1 MTEMEVQ
8 EAELTGTDAG
18 KLLLDILSGKVEPP
32 AVDPVAITARITEAM
47 LAAGTPEEAL
57 AAGATLSFED
67 GLLGKPVE
75 IRDLVFRKSTLK
87 GDVPVYALID
97 GYDPADGV
105 DLIVTCSAAQVLRT
119 LGVWKVKG
127 WLPAV
132 FIVDKAENKTADG
145 FTPYTIK
152 AA

>member
-1 MTEMEVQ
+1 MTDLDTTEGTI
-8 EAELTGTDAG
+8 AETDAG
-18 KLLLDILSGKVEPP
+18 NLLLAILSGEVEPP
-32 AVDPVAITARITEAM
+32 QVDPVAITARITEAM
-47 LAAGTPEEAL
+47 LAAATPEEAL
-57 AAGATLSFED
+57 AAGATVSFED

-75 IRDLVFRKSTLK
+75 VRDLVFRKSTLK

-97 GYDPADGV
+97 AYDPAEGT

-127 WLPAV
+127 WLPSV
-132 FIVDKAENKTADG
+132 FVVDKAETKTADG
-145 FTPYTIK
+145 FTPYTIR